1 MKFIQLKP
9 GVLVR
14 KSDIVAIEQLEDGG
28 CRVLT
33 LNTSYECPF
42 YYESLMPLL
51 ETEDIEETISV
62 QKQDR
67 INLWGNQHWA
77 G

>member
-1 MKFIQLKP
+1 MKFIQIKD
-9 GVLVR
+9 GILVR
-14 KSDIVAIEQLEDGG
+14 KSDIVAIERLDNGG

-33 LNTSYECPF
+33 LNTSYDCDF

-51 ETEDIEETISV
+51 ETEDIEELV
-62 QKQDR
+62 EKKAPNN
-67 INLWGNQHWA
+67 NLFGTQHFA